1 MKSLDVDEILLK
13 QIIFSKQSLVTDVIT
28 QQYSTETCK
37 CKSNSCKRKF
47 SIQQCK
53 NSSVKY
59 RFFVGD
65 NYILSLNNQNKIQE
79 GFVVQFTYEHGNK
92 CVKKINMPL
101 QFNIDQIVL
110 DILQQSFHFLDFES
124 PKQQLQALIKY
135 HDIYDLKHDSI
146 KSFGLAGTE
155 FFIFVMRES
164 FPFIYIED
172 SEITNILIRNKVK
185 VLPTAIYEFGD
196 EEFTMKNILLEYLSM
211 QYDQNAVVKI
221 KEFKQQIQNQ
231 QNNIKN
237 INNDKKA
244 ASFDQMSL
252 NLYDLSQFQLNQ
264 CLIKTNQSLRSV
276 LSELKKKQQTIN
288 IKMVKV
294 DTSTYYIQSDTFIN
308 SSPFNSILNVLIK
321 TLNQFKCAR
330 FNVSLTDELEK
341 DFGRLLNVLKHNNI
355 QDLTQKILELSQF
368 DAVFFYSNVTT
379 GAYELLCKYLT
390 EDFVNESIIVFDPQQ
405 PPQKFLKQQE
415 QNNQEQNDSHINKS
429 NAIQNDL
436 KMIQQNSFQQ
446 QQQQQL
452 KNENIQ
458 QNKKYSILNE
468 EQENKED
475 VLLKELPKC
484 QVVSLKSS
492 SKSNNQQQLEPV
504 NSVIAS
510 LHETSIHNRQI
521 AQNNFE
527 QQSNE
532 LLFVNNN
539 STQKSNNS
547 INQMFPQQIQTVNQQ
562 LGYQILPQQLPAQ
575 QLPYVAQQ
583 YPSPNYLPNNN
594 YVGLGNMQYQQPIPP
609 QNMYYPQNMYPQ
621 PQFVPQMQY
630 MNPNYYQ
637 QLSNINQPN
646 YMQPQ
651 NYMFQQPQM
660 SQPQL
665 TPIYPPGYEPSQS
678 QQFNPSNI
686 MQFPV
691 QYPPGPVT
699 K

>member
-1 MKSLDVDEILLK
+1 MKSLEVEENLLK
-13 QIIFSKQSLVTDVIT
+13 QIIFSKQSLITDVIT
-28 QQYSTETCK
+28 QQYIIETCK
-37 CKSNSCKRKF
+37 CKNTSCRRKF

-53 NSSVKY
+53 NSAVKY

-65 NYILSLNNQNKIQE
+65 SYVLSLNTQNKIQE
-79 GFVVQFTYEHGNK
+79 GFVIQFTYEHGSK
-92 CVKKINMPL
+92 CVKKINIPL
-101 QFNIDQIVL
+101 QFNIDQIVM
-110 DILQQSFHFLDFES
+110 DILKQSFHFLDFES

-155 FFIFVMRES
+155 FFIYVMRES

-211 QYDQNAVVKI
+211 QYDQNAFDKI

-231 QNNIKN
+231 QNNTKN
-237 INNDKKA
+237 INNDKKSN
-244 ASFDQMSL
+244 SFDQISL

-264 CLIKTNQSLRSV
+264 EQNNQQQKQTNQSLRSV

-330 FNVSLTDELEK
+330 FNVTLSDELEK

-368 DAVFFYSNVTT
+368 DAVFSYSNVTT
-379 GAYELLCKYLT
+379 GAYELLCKYLA
-390 EDFVNESIIVFDPQQ
+390 EDFVNESIVVFDPQQ
-405 PPQKFLKQQE
+405 PPEKFLKQQE
-415 QNNQEQNDSHINKS
+415 QKIKEQNDSHLNKS
-429 NAIQNDL
+429 NIQNDL
-436 KMIQQNSFQQ
+436 KMIQQNSIQQ

-452 KNENIQ
+452 NTENNQ
-458 QNKKYSILNE
+458 QNKKYSIFNE
-468 EQENKED
+468 DHENKED
-475 VLLKELPKC
+475 ILLKELPKC
-484 QVVSLKSS
+484 QAVSLKSS
-492 SKSNNQQQLEPV
+492 SKSNNQQQLDPV

-510 LHETSIHNRQI
+510 LHETSMHNRQI
-521 AQNNFE
+521 VLNNLE

-547 INQMFPQQIQTVNQQ
+547 INNQMFPQQMQTVNQQ
-562 LGYQILPQQLPAQ
+562 LGYQILPAQ

-583 YPSPNYLPNNN
+583 YPSPNYIPNNF
-594 YVGLGNMQYQQPIPP
+594 VGLSNMQYQQPIPP

-621 PQFVPQMQY
+621 PQFVQQQMQY

-646 YMQPQ
+646 FMQPP

-678 QQFNPSNI
+678 QQYNPSGI
-686 MQFPV
+686 M
-691 QYPPGPVT
+691 YPPVM